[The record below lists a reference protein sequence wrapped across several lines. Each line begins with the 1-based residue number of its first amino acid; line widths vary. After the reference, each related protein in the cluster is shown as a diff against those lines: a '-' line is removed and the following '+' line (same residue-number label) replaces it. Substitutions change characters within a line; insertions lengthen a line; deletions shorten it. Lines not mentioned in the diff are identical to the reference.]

1 MKPISMLLCLA
12 LLFVP
17 TRAAAQDPAER
28 QAARKLGEEGDA
40 LFDKGEYQAALE
52 KYRKA
57 AELIEVPTLR
67 LREARTLE
75 KLGRLVEASERYL
88 SVVRTEVAADAPQDH
103 RDSVTLAREEHA
115 ALEPRIPNIVVNFAG
130 SGSQPRVTLDGAP
143 FPPAL
148 LGEKR
153 PVDPGKHRIE
163 ARRGDAL
170 FARDVEA
177 REGAVVTV
185 DIELPPERAAPRPRP
200 KPQPIEEEPNILW
213 PLGWAALGVG
223 VAGLA
228 VGGITGGL
236 AIDRQADL
244 EDDCGDALD
253 CPPRFY
259 DDADNYNAL
268 RIASAVGFYAGGAF
282 AATGIVLLAVS
293 ALDDGEERAWMPL
306 FPLGVRAS
314 F

>member
-1 MKPISMLLCLA
+1 MNRIFMLLLLA
-12 LLFVP
+12 LLLVQ
-17 TRAAAQDPAER
+17 TRVQAQDPAER

-40 LFDKGEYQAALE
+40 LFDKGEYQSALE

-57 AELIEVPTLR
+57 AELIDVPTLR
-67 LREARTLE
+67 LREARSLE

-88 SVVRTEVAADAPQDH
+88 SVVRTEVPADAPQDH

-115 ALEPRIPNIVVNFAG
+115 ALEPRIPNLVVNFSG

-143 FPPAL
+143 FPAAL

-163 ARRGDAL
+163 AQRGDSR
-170 FARDVEA
+170 FARDIEA

-185 DIELPPERAAPRPRP
+185 DIELPAERAAPTPRP
-200 KPQPIEEEPNILW
+200 KPQPIEQEPNLLW

-236 AIDRQADL
+236 AIDRRADL
-244 EDDCGDALD
+244 ERDCGDALD
-253 CPPRFY
+253 CPPRRH
-259 DDADNYNAL
+259 DDVDSYNSL

-282 AATGIVLLAVS
+282 AATGIVLLVVS
-293 ALDDGEERAWMPL
+293 ALDDDAERAWTPL